1 MLILLI
7 LQSISSALSVK
18 RMFFTIVPLLMVF
31 EVPLSFRSLVSFT
44 VSLLFEIF
52 PLASFIYIGLFFYKD
67 KG

>member
-18 RMFFTIVPLLMVF
+18 RMFFTVVPLLIVV
-31 EVPLSFRSLVSFT
+31 EVPLSFKSLVNFT
-44 VSLLFEIF
+44 VSPSFKMF
-52 PLASFIYIGLFFYKD
+52 PLATFTFIGLFFDKD

>member
-18 RMFFTIVPLLMVF
+18 RMFFTVVPLLMVV
-31 EVPLSFRSLVSFT
+31 EVPLSFKSLGSFIVSPSFK
-44 VSLLFEIF
+44 IF
-52 PLASFIYIGLFFYKD
+52 PLASFTSIGLFFDKD